1 MSPAHVEAGK
11 NIKTAVV
18 NKKLVSAETG
28 VESADSYFVLRGEKV
43 RNPFFISVRSSV
55 SMHTREE

>member
-1 MSPAHVEAGK
+1 MNPAHVEAEK

-43 RNPFFISVRSSV
+43 RSPFFISIRSSV
-55 SMHTREE
+55 GVHTREE